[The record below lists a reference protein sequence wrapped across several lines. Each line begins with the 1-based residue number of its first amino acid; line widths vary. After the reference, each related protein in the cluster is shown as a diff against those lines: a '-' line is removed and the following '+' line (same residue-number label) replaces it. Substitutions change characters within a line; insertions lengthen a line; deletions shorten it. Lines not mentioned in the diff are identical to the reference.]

1 MAARTRGERVVLVE
15 RRRGG
20 MLRTG
25 LVAALLV
32 VAGIVLAKG
41 LPSLDLFG
49 SRTVDRSPPPVL
61 KSIEDLSQ
69 YHAATARL
77 QQIVDVERDDKI
89 LPSFI
94 HGTRTTFVAT
104 GSVDAV
110 VDFDRLDRRNIVVSK
125 DGRAATITLPAPHL
139 APARVDLQNSRVVD
153 RDRGLVDRVGGIF
166 KDSPTSERAVIL
178 AAQAKLRAA
187 AAADRGL
194 ITTAQ
199 DNTRRMLT
207 QLLQGIGVKRVTVR
221 FQAPPA
227 V

>member
-1 MAARTRGERVVLVE
+1 MAL
-15 RRRGG
+15 RRGSFV
-20 MLRTG
+20 RTG
-25 LVAALLV
+25 LLAALLV
-32 VAGIVLAKG
+32 VAGILLAKG
-41 LPSLDLFG
+41 LPSFDVFG
-49 SRTVDRSPPPVL
+49 RETVDRSPPPVL
-61 KSIEDLSQ
+61 QSIEDLSE

-77 QQIVDVERDDKI
+77 QQVVDIERDDKI

-94 HGTRTTFVAT
+94 SGSRTTFLAT

-125 DGRAATITLPAPHL
+125 DGEAATITLPPPRL
-139 APARVDLQNSRVVD
+139 APPRIDLDASRVVD

-166 KDSPTSERAVIL
+166 KDSPTSERTVIL

-187 AAADRGL
+187 AAEDRNL
-194 ITTAQ
+194 MATAQ
-199 DNTRRMLT
+199 ENTRRMLT

>member
-1 MAARTRGERVVLVE
+1 MAVARSRGL
-15 RRRGG
+15 
-20 MLRTG
+20 LRAA
-25 LVAALLV
+25 LLAALLV
-32 VAGIVLAKG
+32 ALGVVLATG
-41 LPSLDLFG
+41 LPSLGDLFG
-49 SRTVDRSPPPVL
+49 SKTVDRSPPPVL
-61 KSIEDLSQ
+61 QSIEDLSE

-77 QQIVDVERDDKI
+77 QQVVDIERDDKV

-94 HGTRTTFVAT
+94 HGSRTTFLAT

-125 DGRAATITLPAPHL
+125 DGEAATITLPPPRL
-139 APARVDLQNSRVVD
+139 APPRIDLDASRVVD

-166 KDSPTSERAVIL
+166 KDSPTSERTVIL

-187 AAADRGL
+187 AAGDRNL
-194 ITTAQ
+194 MATAQ
-199 DNTRRMLT
+199 ENTRRMLT

-227 V
+227 L

>member
-1 MAARTRGERVVLVE
+1 MGVRTGDERVVLVE
-15 RRRGG
+15 RRRSG
-20 MLRTG
+20 MLRSG
-25 LVAALLV
+25 LVAALLII
-32 VAGIVLAKG
+32 AGIALAKG
-41 LPSLDLFG
+41 LPSLDVFG

-61 KSIEDLSQ
+61 KSIEDLSE

-110 VDFDRLDRRNIVVSK
+110 VDFDQLDRRNIVVSK
-125 DGRAATITLPAPHL
+125 DGRAATITLPAPRVAPPRIDL
-139 APARVDLQNSRVVD
+139 ANSRVVD
-153 RDRGLVDRVGGIF
+153 RDRGLVDRVGGMF
-166 KDSPTSERAVIL
+166 KDSPTSERSVIL

-194 ITTAQ
+194 VTTAQ

-207 QLLQGIGVKRVTVR
+207 QLLQGIGVKRVIVR
-221 FQAPPA
+221 FRPSPA